1 MNNHPEIRA
10 SYLNK
15 QDLIVTFSFVT
26 TFFTDKNPDNL
37 HRQNLDDVWKDVI
50 LNEVY
55 KMLPSYKWSRSE
67 LQ

>member
-37 HRQNLDDVWKDVI
+37 HRQNLDDV
-50 LNEVY
+50 
-55 KMLPSYKWSRSE
+55 
-67 LQ
+67 

>member
-26 TFFTDKNPDNL
+26 TFLTDKNPDNL

-50 LNEVY
+50 LNKVY